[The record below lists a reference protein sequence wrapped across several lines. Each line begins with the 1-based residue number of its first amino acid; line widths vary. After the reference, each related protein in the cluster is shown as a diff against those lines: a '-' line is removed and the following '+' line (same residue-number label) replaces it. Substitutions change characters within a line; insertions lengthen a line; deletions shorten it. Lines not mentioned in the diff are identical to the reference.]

1 MYTPLQVSLHGVKP
15 SDALISRI
23 REKAQKLERFYDR
36 ITGCRVALSLD
47 GRHQHQGRQFSV
59 HVGVKVP
66 GGAIE
71 VTREHD
77 QNIHVALRDAFDA
90 ARRQLEDYA
99 REQRAHDVGADSARA
114 IRP

>member
-1 MYTPLQVSLHGVKP
+1 MYTPLQISLRGIAPTDKLVKG
-15 SDALISRI
+15 I
-23 REKAQKLERFYDR
+23 RDKAQKLEHFYDR
-36 ITGCRVALSLD
+36 ITGCRVALTLD
-47 GRHQHQGRQFSV
+47 ARHQHQGKQFSV

-77 QNIHVALRDAFDA
+77 QNIHVALRDAFAA

-99 REQRAHDVGADSARA
+99 REQRGDVKRHAAG
-114 IRP
+114 

>member
-1 MYTPLQVSLHGVKP
+1 MYTPLQISLRGITP
-15 SDALISRI
+15 SDALQKAI
-23 REKAQKLERFYDR
+23 RDKAQKLEQFYDR
-36 ITGCRVALSLD
+36 ITGCRVALTLD
-47 GRHQHQGRQFSV
+47 ARHRQGRQFSV

-77 QNIHVALRDAFDA
+77 HNIHVALREAFDA

-99 REQRAHDVGADSARA
+99 REQRGEVKRHAAG
-114 IRP
+114 

>member
-1 MYTPLQVSLHGVKP
+1 MSTPLQISLRGIAP
-15 SDALISRI
+15 SVALQRAI
-23 REKAQKLERFYDR
+23 RDKAQKLEHFYDR
-36 ITGCRVALSLD
+36 ITGCRVALTLD
-47 GRHQHQGRQFSV
+47 ARHQRQGKQFSV

-99 REQRAHDVGADSARA
+99 REKRAQS
-114 IRP
+114 

>member
-1 MYTPLQVSLHGVKP
+1 MYTPLQVSLRGVRP
-15 SDALISRI
+15 SDALINRI

-47 GRHQHQGRQFSV
+47 GRHQRQGRQFSV

-71 VTREHD
+71 VTREHN
-77 QNIHVALRDAFDA
+77 QNVYVALRDAFDA

-99 REQRAHDVGADSARA
+99 GAQRAGELSADSAR
-114 IRP
+114 RSG

>member
-1 MYTPLQVSLHGVKP
+1 MYTPLQISLRGIAP
-15 SDALISRI
+15 SDTLVKGI
-23 REKAQKLERFYDR
+23 RDKAQKLEHFYDR
-36 ITGCRVALSLD
+36 ITGCRVALTLD
-47 GRHQHQGRQFSV
+47 ARHQRQGKQFSV

-77 QNIHVALRDAFDA
+77 QNIHVALRDAFAA

-99 REQRAHDVGADSARA
+99 REQRGDVKQHAA
-114 IRP
+114 I

>member
-1 MYTPLQVSLHGVKP
+1 MYTPLQISLRGIAP
-15 SDALISRI
+15 SDTLVKGI
-23 REKAQKLERFYDR
+23 RDKAQKLEHFYDR
-36 ITGCRVALSLD
+36 ITGCRVALTLD
-47 GRHQHQGRQFSV
+47 ARHQRQGKQFSV

-99 REQRAHDVGADSARA
+99 RERRAPA
-114 IRP
+114 

>member
-1 MYTPLQVSLHGVKP
+1 MHTPLQVSLRGVAP
-15 SDALISRI
+15 SDALIKRI
-23 REKAQKLERFYDR
+23 REKAQKLEHFYDR

-47 GRHQHQGRQFSV
+47 ARRQQQGRQFSV

-77 QNIHVALRDAFDA
+77 RNIHVALRDAFDA
-90 ARRQLEDYA
+90 ARCQLEDYA
-99 REQRAHDVGADSARA
+99 RERRAQA
-114 IRP
+114 

>member
-1 MYTPLQVSLHGVKP
+1 MYTPLQISLHGIAP
-15 SDALISRI
+15 SDTLVKGI
-23 REKAQKLERFYDR
+23 RDKAQKLEHFYDR
-36 ITGCRVALSLD
+36 ITGCRVALALD
-47 GRHQHQGRQFSV
+47 ARHQRQGRQFSV

-66 GGAIE
+66 GGTIE

-99 REQRAHDVGADSARA
+99 REQRGDVKRHAAG
-114 IRP
+114 

>member
-1 MYTPLQVSLHGVKP
+1 MYTPLQISLRGVAP
-15 SDALISRI
+15 SDALQRSI
-23 REKAQKLERFYDR
+23 REKAQKLEHFYDR
-36 ITGCRVALSLD
+36 ITGCRVALTLD
-47 GRHQHQGRQFSV
+47 ARHQRQGRQFSV

-77 QNIHVALRDAFDA
+77 RNLYVALRDAFDA

-99 REQRAHDVGADSARA
+99 REQREPA
-114 IRP
+114 